1 MSAKKTPL
9 ATQARNLELIRD
21 RVLPSARGIRTVEG
35 DLIGQQ
41 LQTSIDSLYA
51 MAPYEDAIR
60 AIVAGGAK

>member
-1 MSAKKTPL
+1 MSAQKTPL

-35 DLIGQQ
+35 ELIEMQ